1 MVRLNCKQNK
11 MVCKYTGGIKMN
23 INERINEIETSMK
36 AMTKDTYYKKEV
48 LRELLDIQQEMVN
61 LTFDERHAENMNLRL
76 TDVVKHMEMKNQEY
90 GNVAEEALQKFKD
103 GCKDVSSMIGREIAG
118 TTGEKF
124 AFRSL
129 ETLKTDHIVLQNV
142 QLKNG
147 ENRAELDAVVVTSKA
162 IFLVEVKNSS
172 HDMVIDVKG
181 NYYRVRGY
189 MDFDYNIGE
198 KVNNKEYLL
207 RTAIDTSVLTDAKN
221 QIKIVE
227 LVVFAN
233 SKINVDNR
241 YKYVQ
246 SCFLSQLPHI
256 IDEYSGDDIYSNEAM
271 NSISE
276 RIREAECNDTY
287 PIGFD
292 FAQFKRTFATIMAI
306 LENASVS
313 KEEIILETEGKRIEQ
328 EKIKREDIMS
338 HIFAWKNVKYVR
350 TAAAVAIVFFT
361 TAAAIKHN

>member
-1 MVRLNCKQNK
+1 
-11 MVCKYTGGIKMN
+11 MN

-36 AMTKDTYYKKEV
+36 AMKKDTYYKKE
-48 LRELLDIQQEMVN
+48 LLQELLDIQQEMVN

-76 TDVVKHMEMKNQEY
+76 ADVVKHMERKNQEY
-90 GNVAEEALQKFKD
+90 GNVAEEALEKFKN
-103 GCKDVSSMIGREIAG
+103 GCKDVCAMIGREIAG
-118 TTGEKF
+118 TTGEKL

-142 QLKNG
+142 QLKKG
-147 ENRAELDAVVVTSKA
+147 ENRAELDAVVITSKA

-172 HDMVIDVKG
+172 HDMVIDAKG
-181 NYYRVRGY
+181 NYYRSRGY
-189 MDFDYNIGE
+189 MDLDYNIGE
-198 KVNNKEYLL
+198 KINNKEYLL
-207 RTAIDTSVLTDAKN
+207 RTAIDTSVLTEAKN
-221 QIKIVE
+221 QIMIVN

-256 IDEYSGDDIYSNEAM
+256 IDEYSGDDIYSNEAI
-271 NSISE
+271 NSISGC
-276 RIREAECNDTY
+276 IREAECNDAY
-287 PIGFD
+287 PINFD
-292 FAQFKRTFATIMAI
+292 FAQFRRDFATLMAI

-313 KEEIILETEGKRIEQ
+313 KEEIIFEKEGKRDEK
-328 EKIKREDIMS
+328 EKIKCVDIMS
-338 HIFAWKNVKYVR
+338 NIFTSKNVKYVSA
-350 TAAAVAIVFFT
+350 AAAVAIVFFT